1 MGSLDSILS
10 SLQQGVKAINNL
22 STIISNGIP
31 FNGKITVTSGTI
43 DNVVIGSSTPSSAAF
58 TAIRVSSN
66 SALTSITMSSLGSA
80 VIGSTVPSTNAILTV
95 RSSSQGV
102 QLPQLTTTQK
112 NSISVSSLDGGLMV
126 FDTTLGKLAIYTST
140 AWQTIT
146 ST

>member
-1 MGSLDSILS
+1 MASIDSVVTA
-10 SLQQGVKAINNL
+10 LQQGIKAINNL

-66 SALTSITMSSLGSA
+66 SAMTSITMSSLGSA

-102 QLPQLTTTQK
+102 QLPQLTTAQK
-112 NSISVSSLDGGLMV
+112 NSIAVSSLDGGLMV
-126 FDTTLGKLAIYTST
+126 FDTTLGKLAVYTST
-140 AWQTIT
+140 AWQTVT